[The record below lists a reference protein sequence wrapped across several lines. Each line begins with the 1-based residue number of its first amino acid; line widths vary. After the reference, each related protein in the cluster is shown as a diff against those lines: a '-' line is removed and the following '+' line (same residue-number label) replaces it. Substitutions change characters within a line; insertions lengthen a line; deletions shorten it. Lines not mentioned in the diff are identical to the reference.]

1 MDISICIVTFKERA
15 SDIKRLISQI
25 RSDSTSDNVD
35 ILLAIN
41 GNNNE
46 LMDEDYRKDMLQLCY
61 NTPNCYPIMCPEF
74 KSLPKLWNTLAIF
87 SRTEYNFFLC
97 DDVEYTS
104 NTVLEKVKSYIEHTS
119 DQFFK
124 LNNGFS
130 YFVVT
135 KTMLHQLRYFDERF
149 IAHGE
154 EDGDIIHQFIKTTGR
169 EMPNIFIDGL
179 YNKASYGDES
189 NQKDI
194 DCHIHNK
201 PTVNREFTR
210 IKYQDDPNGIYA
222 MSPTPLSV
230 RPDMEVAQQY
240 PYEEFVRKNKHN
252 ITKFDKVVME

>member
-25 RSDSTSDNVD
+25 RLDNNSDGVD

-46 LMDEDYRKDMLQLCY
+46 LMEDQYRRDMLQLCQD
-61 NTPNCYPIMCPEF
+61 TPNCYPIFCPEF

-104 NTVLEKVKSYIEHTS
+104 KDVLANIQQYIKNTGDS
-119 DQFFK
+119 FFK

-135 KTMLHQLRYFDERF
+135 KTMLHQLRYFDERL
-149 IAHGE
+149 IAYGE
-154 EDGDIIHQFIKTTGR
+154 EDGDIIHQFIKTTGT
-169 EMPNIFIDGL
+169 EMNNVYMDGL
-179 YNKASYGDES
+179 YNKASYDDES
-189 NQKDI
+189 NQNDI
-194 DCHIHNK
+194 DCHIFNK
-201 PTVNREFTR
+201 PRFNREFAL
-210 IKYQDDPNGIYA
+210 IKYQDDPNGING
-222 MSPTPLSV
+222 MNPTPLSV

>member
-1 MDISICIVTFKERA
+1 MDLSICIVTFKERA
-15 SDIKRLISQI
+15 NDIKRLISQI
-25 RSDSTSDNVD
+25 RSDNNSDGVD

-46 LMDEDYRKDMLQLCY
+46 LMEDEYRRDMLQLCHD
-61 NTPNCYPIMCPEF
+61 TPNCYPIFCPEF

-104 NTVLEKVKSYIEHTS
+104 RDVLANIQQYIKNTGDS
-119 DQFFK
+119 FFK

-135 KTMLHQLRYFDERF
+135 KTMLHNLKYFDERL

-169 EMPNIFIDGL
+169 EMNNLYMDGL
-179 YNKASYGDES
+179 YNKASYDDES
-189 NQKDI
+189 NPKDM
-194 DCHIHNK
+194 DCHIFNK
-201 PTVNREFTR
+201 PRFNREFALM
-210 IKYQDDPNGIYA
+210 KYQDDPNGING
-222 MSPTPLSV
+222 MNPTPLSV

-240 PYEEFVRKNKHN
+240 PYEEFVLKNKHN
-252 ITKFDKVVME
+252 IAKFDKVVME